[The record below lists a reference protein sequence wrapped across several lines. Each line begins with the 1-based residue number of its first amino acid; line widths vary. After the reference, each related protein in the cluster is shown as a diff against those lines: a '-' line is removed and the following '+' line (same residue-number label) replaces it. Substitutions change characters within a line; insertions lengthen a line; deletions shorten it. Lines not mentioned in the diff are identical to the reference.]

1 MKALGIIVVAVVIGF
16 LGYQVAYPKF
26 FGEGF
31 FPKERTEF
39 TETKTAQPEAP
50 KVATKKAEE
59 PKPAPVVAST
69 TPKEEPK
76 PEMAP
81 KPEEPKPEP
90 KPETPP
96 AMATTGGLGEATK
109 KEEDPNAFH
118 PPVFPP
124 LDDVVKGWK
133 EIPKKVFPR
142 PVKLLKEVEFVM
154 PIGKSKVGPGGMAW
168 AVDQEGD
175 NLVVSP
181 TETSPAHSQVPLS
194 DTDLKETMSQAYEN
208 WKVAMVEYKRKQFE
222 FRKNAASRATEAPTG
237 KKGGPAVASN
247 DKPERAG
254 DGSYPLLLA
263 SMKAGQV
270 TEITP
275 TNVKKWGEA
284 TSEKIEGKNYWT
296 VIVNY
301 TTKTMF
307 GDFDTE
313 AQARILNGK
322 VEKWVYTGSG
332 EVVP

>member
-1 MKALGIIVVAVVIGF
+1 MKAFGILLLALVVGG

-39 TETKTAQPEAP
+39 TETKTKQPEQPKPAEAP
-50 KVATKKAEE
+50 K
-59 PKPAPVVAST
+59 
-69 TPKEEPK
+69 KEEAK
-76 PEMAP
+76 PEVAMA
-81 KPEEPKPEP
+81 ETKPEP
-90 KPETPP
+90 KPEPETKPEP
-96 AMATTGGLGEATK
+96 KPEMPTIAAAGGMGEAVK
-109 KEEDPNAFH
+109 KEENPNEFH

-124 LDDVVKGWK
+124 LDEVVKGWK
-133 EIPKKVFPR
+133 EIPKKAFPR
-142 PVKLLKEVEFVM
+142 PVKLLKGVEFTMSV
-154 PIGKSKVGPGGMAW
+154 GKSKVGPGGMAT

-175 NLVVSP
+175 NLVVAP
-181 TETSPAHSQVPLS
+181 TETSPAHSMVPID
-194 DTDLKETMSQAYEN
+194 DTDLKETLNQAYET

-222 FRKNAASRATEAPTG
+222 FRKTASTRASDTP
-237 KKGGPAVASN
+237 KKGGPTVVASN

-254 DGSYPLLLA
+254 DGTYPLLID
-263 SMKAGQV
+263 SMKKGQV
-270 TEITP
+270 TEITL

-284 TSEKIEGKNYWT
+284 ASEKIEGKTYWT